1 MAIEPQNKL
10 PSGGIFEW
18 LFESDHAQVKSDA
31 AIEVVTPG
39 QTHDS
44 LTYGQLRTLVLQLA
58 SGLKKAGL
66 KPGDRVLLAAP
77 NCLLYTTVMLAVIT
91 AGGSFLGASNSRT
104 AEEFQHW
111 MNTIEPS
118 FVLVHH
124 SIGDKFTAKSTCGAS
139 FHFLDESSQ
148 PSEKTIQGP
157 FGQAWP
163 HWSKLLD
170 TQVDLFA
177 PIPQLT
183 EEQLINTPI
192 LLTMTSG

>member
-1 MAIEPQNKL
+1 MAIKPQYKI

-18 LFESDHAQVKSDA
+18 LFGSDQAQIENDV

-39 QTHDS
+39 SEHDF
-44 LTYGQLRTLVLQLA
+44 LTYGQLRSLVLQLA

-91 AGGSFLGASNSRT
+91 AGGAFLGASNSRT

-118 FVLVHH
+118 FVLVHR
-124 SIGDKFTAKSTCGAS
+124 SIGDNFTAKSTCDAS
-139 FHFLDESSQ
+139 FYFLDESSQ
-148 PSEKTIQGP
+148 RSEKTIQGP
-157 FGQAWP
+157 YNQTWP
-163 HWSKLLD
+163 HWSRLLD
-170 TQVDLFA
+170 TQVDLSA
-177 PIPQLT
+177 AIPQLT
-183 EEQLINTPI
+183 EEELTNTPI
-192 LLTMTSG
+192 VFTMTSG